1 MFNKLLMWLF
11 RKRLKKLS
19 PEDKQRVCELVNET
33 KSDTTEKTQN
43 KKTKKRRNKKMA
55 DEKEVKKEE
64 EVKTEEKVEE
74 NKKDEATKPVAEDK
88 VETEDKK
95 EVETEETETAD
106 KVEPTE
112 QVADVE
118 AEGNGRSIDDYM
130 LKDDVMALISAL
142 NAKIDAVVKEN
153 SDLKDAK
160 AKADSEAED
169 LRNKYEKGDFG
180 TNQKQGVMA
189 KDKTANEDFESY
201 SKQFM

>member
-1 MFNKLLMWLF
+1 MSNKLLMWLF

-19 PEDKQRVCELVNET
+19 PEDKQCVCELVNET

-64 EVKTEEKVEE
+64 VKTEEKVEE

-88 VETEDKK
+88 VETEEKK

-112 QVADVE
+112 QVAE
-118 AEGNGRSIDDYM
+118 IEPEGNGRSIDDYM

>member
-1 MFNKLLMWLF
+1 
-11 RKRLKKLS
+11 
-19 PEDKQRVCELVNET
+19 
-33 KSDTTEKTQN
+33 
-43 KKTKKRRNKKMA
+43 MA
-55 DEKEVKKEE
+55 DEKEVKKE

-95 EVETEETETAD
+95 EVETEEAETVD

-112 QVADVE
+112 QVAE
-118 AEGNGRSIDDYM
+118 IEPEGNGRSIDDYM

>member
-64 EVKTEEKVEE
+64 VKTEEKVEE

-112 QVADVE
+112 QVAE
-118 AEGNGRSIDDYM
+118 IEPEGNGRSIDDYM
-130 LKDDVMALISAL
+130 LKEDVMALISAL
-142 NAKIDAVVKEN
+142 NAKIDTVVKEN

-160 AKADSEAED
+160 EKAVSEAED
-169 LRNKYEKGDFG
+169 LRNKYEKGDATCNSLG
-180 TNQKQGVMA
+180 K
-189 KDKTANEDFESY
+189 
-201 SKQFM
+201 